1 MAFLENLCLDISTL
15 WGNLKSEDLK
25 ILSGWKVFLIDMH
38 NLLKIEMTY
47 SANKTSLVKKVCP
60 SECRGSLYFPWS
72 CIFAAAKIWSDGR
85 TSVTAKCNS

>member
-15 WGNLKSEDLK
+15 WDNLKSEDLK
-25 ILSGWKVFLIDMH
+25 ILSRWKVFLIDMH

-72 CIFAAAKIWSDGR
+72 CIAAAKMWSDGR
-85 TSVTAKCNS
+85 ISVTAKCNS